1 MAQLGSMPRGVQLAE
16 LAAGVDTGADG
27 TAQDSPR
34 RVHPLVANDRR
45 RWLLALSCGGDKPG
59 PPIDPVQLNRG
70 AQVAQRQADKFPPAH
85 RRCGYHRQ
93 TARSPIM
100 APGSWVWVI
109 TRFRVITQT
118 QLTRMLAGQP
128 ALPATIRQ
136 RLAGEPDVY

>member
-34 RVHPLVANDRR
+34 RVHPLVADDRR

-59 PPIDPVQLNRG
+59 PAIDPGQLDRG
-70 AQVAQRQADKFPPAH
+70 AQVAQRQADKFPLAH

-118 QLTRMLAGQP
+118 QLTCMLAGHP